1 MTDDFVVEQ
10 LSLSTAEDQQ
20 NYFSGMPPTMH
31 EPSPNSIL
39 PAGIYR
45 VVDGS
50 LHRLVGGGSPGT
62 ASEAGPASSG

>member
-1 MTDDFVVEQ
+1 MMDDFVVEQ
-10 LSLSTAEDQQ
+10 LAVSTAEDEQ
-20 NYFSGMPPTMH
+20 NYFSDTPPIMH

-62 ASEAGPASSG
+62 PSQAGPASSG